1 MSISVFSKIKSTSN
15 MISLFFQTPDWS
27 CDEFFQKL
35 DRSSDM
41 SSPRSSSQIQKYG
54 GFVVCCR
61 LAALSVLEKRF
72 RTTHVVAWLWRE
84 FTMPCAYVFYVLQK
98 REKCR

>member
-1 MSISVFSKIKSTSN
+1 

-54 GFVVCCR
+54 GFVVCRR

-84 FTMPCAYVFYVLQK
+84 FTMPCAYGFYVLQK